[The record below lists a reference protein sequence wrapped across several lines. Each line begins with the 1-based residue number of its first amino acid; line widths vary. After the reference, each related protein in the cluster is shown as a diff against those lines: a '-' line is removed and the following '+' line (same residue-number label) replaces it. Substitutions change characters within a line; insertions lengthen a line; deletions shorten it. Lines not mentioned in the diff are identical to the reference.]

1 MKKKNDEPK
10 VRVYTRKCYPMYIAI
25 YYRILIHRIS
35 QNLSPKEMSFLMGKP
50 LDFMTKV
57 ERIKFIRWMISD
69 FFRIEKSLNIDG
81 IEHVFPIVK
90 AYLTETFLYQISI
103 KTYEDYVVYDMKKM
117 DSEKEVFIDEFQLID
132 QRCDVNIYQLYAE
145 SEIQEVRD
153 WLKILFEEGY
163 FQESR
168 TPLEIY
174 KKNCVD
180 FENRVKPIVILTI
193 LHEQVNLK
201 DFPTIKRVE
210 SKNGAYYIATS
221 AVDI

>member
-1 MKKKNDEPK
+1 MKKKNNEPK

-25 YYRILIHRIS
+25 YYRMLIHRIS

-69 FFRIEKSLNIDG
+69 FFRTGRSLNMDG
-81 IEHVFPIVK
+81 IGLLFPSVK
-90 AYLTETFLYQISI
+90 ADITETFLYQISI

-132 QRCDVNIYQLYAE
+132 QRYDINIYQRYSE

-153 WLKILFEEGY
+153 WLKALFEDGY
-163 FQESR
+163 FQEGR

-174 KKNCVD
+174 KRNCID
-180 FENRVKPIVILTI
+180 FEKKAKPIIILTI

-201 DFPTIKRVE
+201 DFPTVERVE
-210 SKNGAYYIATS
+210 SKNGAYYIAPST
-221 AVDI
+221 VDI